1 MSKADFP
8 ESYKD
13 PVYASLD
20 SSNEQKY
27 GLPAGLLSSIRTEGE
42 RTNAS
47 RVSSAGAQT
56 PYQFIPSTRKAILDK
71 YGIDVALSPANASEG
86 AALLLQEALKRN
98 QGDPEQAVREYHGG
112 TNRAAWGKVNDAY
125 WQRVSS
131 GLEQSRKATLDNDF
145 ASWLKANPAVP
156 AGRSTDAVQPLTQS
170 SMTESSA
177 PQAATGMTPASSV
190 AGQQPAPTD
199 ALSADFK
206 TWLAQKN
213 APPITAGQ
221 SAYQPSDAVNQIP
234 GISADK
240 PVPPQPQPGPAPSLA
255 ERAIGAGEVG
265 LSTIT
270 GMTGGTLGM
279 IGGTLKGLAEQILSG
294 QFGTPQAADLVER
307 SAAEGQRALTY
318 EPRTPVGQ
326 SMAETAGGLMQNLV
340 PIGAVAPTMPPIVTT
355 PGKVPAGVLARAG
368 AEGVARDIGGA
379 RAAAAVGAVGDT
391 AARMADVIKS
401 GATTLPRRALQAAQE
416 SLAPSPS
423 APPVGATAANE
434 PAPAGV
440 GAAATPRAAQRVA
453 TAEQLGFTGDRALTV
468 GQATRDPA
476 QLKFE
481 IETAKQPETGAP
493 LRERIQ
499 NQNEHVLNSFD
510 QWVDQ
515 TGAEAPNLRAV
526 GKVVDD
532 ALVKQAAK
540 DKTEINVAGAIARR
554 SPEAR
559 AIVDQMRDVAIGEG
573 DNAIVST
580 PLKYL
585 NDQPTGLSSTK
596 VPDAAKQYAIRIGIA
611 EMRDGELVP
620 NPNATVAQLEKWR
633 QEINGAT
640 GYERADIRHAT
651 ILKALIDGQT
661 EPLAGPLFQRLRSL
675 RTRYAQNYENI
686 GAIDKLMSL
695 KPGTTDRQVAFED
708 VWKHSILDGS
718 LDDTR
723 QVRRVLQR
731 AGPDGHQAWRELQ
744 GQTMRWVQEQ
754 AFGNSATDARG
765 NRVLSPPKLDKAIR
779 TLDADG
785 KLEFIFG
792 KRGAQTLRDVNDIAK
807 EIKTA
812 PPESAIN
819 MSNTASTLL
828 SSSADV
834 ALGIFTGIPAPL
846 ATAARAGIKYI
857 KDNALR
863 RRIAESLDGLRAQRP
878 ASSLPP
884 APPPRGNVAPP
895 APPAPSPQGA
905 TVH

>member
-1 MSKADFP
+1 MSKTDFP

-27 GLPAGLLSSIRTEGE
+27 GLPTGMLSSIRTEGE

-56 PYQFIPSTRKAILDK
+56 PYQFIPATRKAILDK

-86 AALLLQEALKRN
+86 AALLLQESLKRN

-131 GLEQSRKATLDNDF
+131 GMEQSRKTTLDNDF
-145 ASWLKANPAVP
+145 ANWLKANPAVP
-156 AGRSTDAVQPLTQS
+156 AGRSTAAVQPLDQS
-170 SMTESSA
+170 PMTDSSA
-177 PQAATGMTPASSV
+177 PQAAAGMTPSSSA

-206 TWLAQKN
+206 AWLAQKS
-213 APPITAGQ
+213 APPAAGQ
-221 SAYQPSDAVNQIP
+221 SAYQPSEAVTQIP
-234 GISADK
+234 GVSADK
-240 PVPPQPQPGPAPSLA
+240 PVPPQPQPGPEPSLA
-255 ERAIGAGEVG
+255 QKIVGAGEVG
-265 LSTIT
+265 LSTAT

-391 AARMADVIKS
+391 AARMADVITS
-401 GATTLPRRALQAAQE
+401 GATTLPRRAIQAAQE

-423 APPVGATAANE
+423 APPVGAAAANDS
-434 PAPAGV
+434 AMVGV
-440 GAAATPRAAQRVA
+440 GAAATPRAVQRVA
-453 TAEQLGFTGDRALTV
+453 TAEQLGFTGDRGLTV

-493 LRERIQ
+493 LRERIA

-526 GKVVDD
+526 GKIVDD

-540 DKTEINVAGAIARR
+540 DKAEINVAYKAAEKAGEMEQPVALQAAVKHLNDVAPESGTAPLIDVARR
-554 SPEAR
+554 
-559 AIVDQMRDVAIGEG
+559 VAIKLG
-573 DNAIVST
+573 V
-580 PLKYL
+580 
-585 NDQPTGLSSTK
+585 
-596 VPDAAKQYAIRIGIA
+596 AA
-611 EMRDGELVP
+611 EDGSGNLVP
-620 NPNATVAQLEKWR
+620 QPVSLKTAEQFRKVISRATDYEPTNVR
-633 QEINGAT
+633 Q
-640 GYERADIRHAT
+640 AT
-651 ILKALIDGQT
+651 ILKSAIDDATMGAGGDLYKQARALRQ
-661 EPLAGPLFQRLRSL
+661 
-675 RTRYAQNYENI
+675 RYAQNYENV

-695 KPGTTDRQVAFED
+695 KRGTTDRQVAFED
-708 VWKHSILDGS
+708 VFQHSILNGR
-718 LDDTR
+718 LDDVR
-723 QVRRVLQR
+723 QLRRVLHR
-731 AGPDGHQAWRELQ
+731 SGTDGHQAWRELQ

-765 NRVLSPPKLDKAIR
+765 NRVLSPAKLDRAIH

-792 KRGAQTLRDVNDIAK
+792 RRGAQTLRDINDVAK

-846 ATAARAGIKYI
+846 ATAARAGLKYV
-857 KDNALR
+857 KDAALR

-895 APPAPSPQGA
+895 APPAPPAPQGA
-905 TVH
+905 AVH